1 MAKIISLFN
10 FKNGVGKTTIALN
23 LSKHLE
29 SNVIELEED
38 YLTMFEIGKLEK
50 DIDINE
56 DKTYIYD
63 INSQDRYKISHILKK
78 SDYILIPTYNDYKD
92 LIKTAASIKYAK
104 KRLKKN
110 AEIIVIF
117 NRLDFTNI
125 IPEKRFTKNSKDF
138 LKKVDDNIKFLYIR
152 NNRVWFNHSFRG
164 RFYLD
169 YSIYQIEKESDTKAN
184 ISIMSYFTNNE
195 LLEIMYQYLFYY
207 GPIYKLLSSK
217 IKKNEKDREK
227 NRSIK
232 KFNGVLTEKEIATAR
247 KDFEKI
253 NGAPMVTDSKKL
265 YSFLKSL
272 ISDYLYK
279 EYANREIDLNRIEN
293 ATEKKVFE
301 EKEKFQKNEKNSL
314 ESAIR
319 NLKLKE
325 EAIHYALSEHINL
338 KKLLTYRKV
347 IKDFRNLLIMIKEY
361 NWEGYIDNY
370 WCGSKKGIWKI
381 SR

>member
-29 SNVIELEED
+29 SDVIELEED

-50 DIDINE
+50 DVDLNE

-63 INSQDRYKISHILKK
+63 INSQDRYKISSILKK

-110 AEIIVIF
+110 AEIIVVF

-125 IPEKRFTKNSKDF
+125 IPEKRFTKNSEDF
-138 LKKVDDNIKFLYIR
+138 LKKVDDSIKFLYIR
-152 NNRVWFNHSFRG
+152 NNRAWFNQSYRG
-164 RFYLD
+164 GFYLN
-169 YSIYQIEKESDTKAN
+169 YSIYNEHTPEKPNVPIASEFS
-184 ISIMSYFTNNE
+184 NNE

-217 IKKNEKDREK
+217 IKKNDKDREK
-227 NRSIK
+227 DKSIK
-232 KFNGVLTEKEIATAR
+232 KFNGILTEKEIEIAR

-265 YSFLKSL
+265 YSFLEPL
-272 ISDYLYK
+272 IEDYLSK
-279 EYANREIDLNRIEN
+279 EYGNKAINLNSIEN
-293 ATEKKVFE
+293 ATEEKVFG
-301 EKEKFQKNEKNSL
+301 EKVKFQKKEKNSL

-325 EAIHYALSEHINL
+325 EAIHYALSKHINL

-370 WCGSKKGIWKI
+370 
-381 SR
+381 